1 MTPPIQ
7 TSPNALL
14 TPKEAAAQLG
24 VAPVTIRLWAQENKL
39 PFTLTPG
46 GHRRFRQED
55 IDNFVNQHMNKP
67 APTLSVLIVDD
78 NEEHAE
84 FLSEYIHLMGKDIN
98 TAIAYD
104 GFEAGQLIYEM
115 KPELVLLDLIM
126 PGMDG
131 YAVCQ
136 RIKNN
141 PATKNIRII
150 AMTGFST
157 PENIERILKAGA
169 EVCLSKPINTQK
181 LTEILLQSVNQH
193 GEQKETAQ
201 SL

>member
-7 TSPNALL
+7 TSPDTLL

-39 PFTLTPG
+39 PFTMTPG
-46 GHRRFRQED
+46 GHRRFRQGD
-55 IDNFVNQHMNKP
+55 IDNFVKQHMNRQ
-67 APTLSVLIVDD
+67 APSLSVLIVDD

-84 FLSEYIHLMGKDIN
+84 FLAEYIHLMNKGIN

-104 GFEAGQLIYEM
+104 GFEAGQLVYEM
-115 KPELVLLDLIM
+115 KPDLILLDLIM

-141 PATKNIRII
+141 PATQNIRII

-157 PENIERILKAGA
+157 PENIERILMAGA
-169 EVCLSKPINTQK
+169 EVCLSKPINTQQ
-181 LTEILLQSVNQH
+181 LTEILLQSANEY
-193 GEQKETAQ
+193 GEQEQAV
-201 SL
+201 